1 MLQIVVP
8 MAGMGSR
15 FAKAGYELPKPLIP
29 VSGVP
34 MIQLV
39 VSNLR
44 PKIPHR
50 FVFITQKVHQEKYG
64 VDKILRQV
72 APDCE
77 VINVHGVTQ
86 GAACTVLLAA
96 EFINNDDPLMI
107 ANSDQWVDLD
117 INDYLAEFDCK
128 SIDGLIMTMTA
139 NDPKWSYVKL
149 DDSNRITEV
158 IEKKVVSKEATV
170 GIYNYRRGRD
180 FVRAAESMIERNLR
194 VNNEFYVAPA
204 YNQLIEEGQILG
216 YYNIGSEGNGMY
228 GIGIPEDLEAFLKN
242 PICAKALLPFR
253 HSGQKQVA

>member
-15 FAKAGYELPKPLIP
+15 FARAGYELPKPLIP

-44 PKIPHR
+44 PSVPHR
-50 FVFITQKVHQEKYG
+50 FIFITQKAHQEKYG

-72 APDCE
+72 SPDCE
-77 VINVHGVTQ
+77 VITVHGVTQ
-86 GAACTVLLAA
+86 GAACTVLLAS
-96 EFINNDDPLMI
+96 EFINTADPLMI
-107 ANSDQWVDLD
+107 ANSDQWVDVD
-117 INDYLAEFDCK
+117 INNYLAEFERK
-128 SIDGLIMTMTA
+128 PIDGLIMTMTA

-149 DDSNRITEV
+149 DAANRITEV
-158 IEKKVVSKEATV
+158 IEKKVVSNEATV
-170 GIYNYRRGRD
+170 GIYNYRHGRD

-204 YNQLIEEGQILG
+204 YNQLIEEGQVLS
-216 YYNIGSEGNGMY
+216 YFNIGSEGNGMY

-242 PICAKALLPFR
+242 PVCQKAMLPFGAGR
-253 HSGQKQVA
+253 QGEAV